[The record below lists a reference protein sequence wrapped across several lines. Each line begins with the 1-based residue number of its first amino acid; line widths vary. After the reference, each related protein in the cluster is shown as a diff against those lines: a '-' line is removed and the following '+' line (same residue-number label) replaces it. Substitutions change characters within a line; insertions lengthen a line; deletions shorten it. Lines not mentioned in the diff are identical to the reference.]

1 MCCLCP
7 SISQEEGIDI
17 VCHHYEEHY
26 QSKLPILTS
35 YLGDLMRVILTENWF
50 KFADKHY
57 LQTHGIT
64 MATKIAVAFSVIFMA
79 HVEKQL
85 LHASPYSHF
94 SGWKKFIDDTFS
106 VWTLSESEINN
117 FIDFANSSH
126 STIKF
131 TLVKTDCFPWQW
143 SQTHFKLTETFQETN
158 FSSFYLLRK
167 GFCIWRSLVLP

>member
-1 MCCLCP
+1 MCSLCT

-35 YLGDLMRVILTENWF
+35 YLGDLMRVILTETKL
-50 KFADKHY
+50 KFTNKHY
-57 LQTHGIT
+57 VQTHGIT
-64 MATKIAVAFSVIFMA
+64 MATKMAVAFSVIFMA

-94 SGWKKFIDDTFS
+94 SSWKKFIDDIFS
-106 VWTLSESEINN
+106 VWTLPETEINN
-117 FIDFANSSH
+117 FIDFANSFY

-131 TLVKTDCFPWQW
+131 TLTNCHQNKLFSLTTEV
-143 SQTHFKLTETFQETN
+143 FKGSRFIR
-158 FSSFYLLRK
+158 FK
-167 GFCIWRSLVLP
+167 HII